1 MAAMDTMFEKTL
13 SGRKA
18 QEQKVMAF
26 LRSNE
31 ASIMDLSVSEI
42 AEGAGVSSPTVV
54 RFCKSLGYEGLKD
67 FKLNFQAEIRKER
80 LIREPVT
87 WESTDEKIKIL
98 MKEKSVY
105 SVQSLFSEE
114 NMEAIER
121 LSDAIVK
128 ADNIEIIGM
137 GGSGIIAEYLF
148 KELLRYGKKVSLFS
162 DPYMTAHSIVGRTEN
177 DICIAVSCSGT
188 NNDVLIAVNKAKK
201 DGKKIYSITNNGES
215 PLAEMSESYIR
226 SCTVTGFMDEGN
238 AFSRLSQFTAVNLIT
253 LKTALRLGRESTEYR
268 DSFKESSNYHNFI
281 VGGKDVH

>member
-1 MAAMDTMFEKTL
+1 MAAVDAMFDKTI

-18 QEQKVMAF
+18 QEQKVMDF
-26 LRSNE
+26 LRENE

-54 RFCKSLGYEGLKD
+54 RFCKSLGFEGLKD
-67 FKLNFQAEIRKER
+67 FKLNFQAENRKAR
-80 LIREPVT
+80 QIKEPIT
-87 WESTDEKIKIL
+87 WESSDEEIKTL

-105 SVQSLFSEE
+105 SVHSLFSEE
-114 NMEAIER
+114 NMEAIDS
-121 LSDAIVK
+121 LTDAIVK

-162 DPYMTAHSIVGRTEN
+162 DPYMTAHSIVGRSEN
-177 DICIAVSCSGT
+177 DICIAVSCSGS
-188 NNDVLIAVNKAKK
+188 NNDVLIAANKAKK
-201 DGKKIYSITNNGES
+201 DGKKIYSITNDGDS
-215 PLAEMSESYIR
+215 PLAGMSEVYIR

-253 LKTALRLGRESTEYR
+253 LKTALRLGRESAEYR

-281 VGGKDVH
+281 AGDKNVH